1 MTRIIQK
8 LAIICAL
15 FVLYGCTVANYQ
27 LRDELQESTERS
39 TCDIAFTLELESAAY
54 TNTFGANPHEV
65 EALNPLKS
73 SYIDS
78 TKEAM
83 SELGCNSIH
92 TEDAASANFTINVK
106 RQIQLSAL
114 PQEWL
119 TGLSLG
125 LIPSWGTRYDQ
136 FVYTFENKVS
146 KKSFSYEVD
155 QNSYNHLVLFP
166 VFWVTFFTADEQK
179 IYKSAITNFV
189 KSA

>member
-1 MTRIIQK
+1 MNRIIQK
-8 LAIICAL
+8 LAVIGTL
-15 FVLYGCTVANYQ
+15 FMLYGCTVANYQ
-27 LRDELQESTERS
+27 LRNELLESREQS
-39 TCDIAFTLELESAAY
+39 TCDITFTLELESSAY

-65 EALNPLKS
+65 EALNALKS

-83 SELGCNSIH
+83 RDLGCNSIY
-92 TEDAASANFTINVK
+92 TDDAASANFTIKVK

-136 FVYTFENKVS
+136 FIYTFENKES

-166 VFWVTFFTADEQK
+166 VFWVTFFTLDEQK